1 MLKLMKAYGHLKPG
15 QRGTH
20 RLLAKFGAALLCVRY
35 RYDEETGEN
44 LTTAEIIIERR
55 PSKRKTR
62 HQDIDVVA
70 VAVPFTEQVLREKLK
85 AVGGRWDP
93 GQRVWRVQYGS
104 IKMDSA
110 LVNRIVP
117 E

>member
-1 MLKLMKAYGHLKPG
+1 MLKKMKAYGHLKPG
-15 QRGTH
+15 QKGTH
-20 RLLAKFGAALLCVRY
+20 RLLTKFGAALLCVRY

-55 PSKRKTR
+55 PSNRSIR
-62 HQDIDVVA
+62 HKDMDVVA
-70 VAVPFTEQVLREKLK
+70 VAVPYEEQVLREKVK
-85 AVGGRWDP
+85 TAGGRWDS
-93 GQRVWRVQYGS
+93 GQRVWRIQYGS
-104 IKMDSA
+104 IKTDVA